1 MSGNN
6 PEGRTV
12 EVLELPENVDEELLS
27 LYFENRR
34 RSGGGPLESVEIK
47 QNRAV
52 LCFEDAEAA
61 ARVLSKR
68 HHVVH
73 NSELSV
79 RKPPS
84 KDQSR
89 LLLRGVS
96 PYTSTEMIELYVEN
110 MMDLNVTDYALIP
123 SPEKDFILIH
133 LSQPLSKGRMGV
145 FFTSVQKTFRDD
157 AYK

>member
-1 MSGNN
+1 MLISF
-6 PEGRTV
+6 PSAFI
-12 EVLELPENVDEELLS
+12 LLT
-27 LYFENRR
+27 
-34 RSGGGPLESVEIK
+34 
-47 QNRAV
+47 
-52 LCFEDAEAA
+52 AA

-133 LSQPLSKGRMGV
+133 LSQPLSKG
-145 FFTSVQKTFRDD
+145 
-157 AYK
+157 